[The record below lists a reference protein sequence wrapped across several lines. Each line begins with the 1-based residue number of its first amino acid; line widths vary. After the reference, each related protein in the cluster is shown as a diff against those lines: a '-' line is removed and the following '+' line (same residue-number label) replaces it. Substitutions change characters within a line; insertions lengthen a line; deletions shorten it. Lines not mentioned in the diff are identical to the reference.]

1 MCEVFLVEL
10 IEHTGI
16 WAGMLNL
23 VQKAATNNG
32 YVNTNSILLYEL
44 TDSTEHKLVLHGQK
58 LISE

>member
-16 WAGMLNL
+16 WAGTLNL

>member
-16 WAGMLNL
+16 WTGTLNL

-32 YVNTNSILLYEL
+32 NVNTNSILLYEL

>member
-1 MCEVFLVEL
+1 MEL

-16 WAGMLNL
+16 WAGTLNL